1 MSLLGG
7 SRSRRAGVVMWKKS
21 TLAILV
27 GCAVDPD
34 GGAAPNDPAP
44 TPTAAEEQALSV
56 AAETAGSEAS
66 CYRWSEV
73 AAGQD
78 VTVTWTAPVEYN
90 SNGDR
95 CGLGGAELGID
106 SWYVLTGPAEHREV
120 IQQCAAHEQ
129 VYDNAVFYE
138 LDPWLGRRV
147 FGDSG
152 DVPTQFR
159 IPASIILPDSV
170 TAFNASGVCHSM
182 TIFLFPSDSSD
193 VTEVAL

>member
-1 MSLLGG
+1 
-7 SRSRRAGVVMWKKS
+7 MWKKS

-73 AAGQD
+73 AAGED
-78 VTVTWTAPVEYN
+78 VTVTWTAPVAYN
-90 SNGDR
+90 SRGER
-95 CGLGGAELGID
+95 CGLGGADLEFD
-106 SWYVLTGPAEHREV
+106 MWYVLTGPAEHRDV
-120 IQQCAAHEQ
+120 IQQCAAYER
-129 VYDNAVFYE
+129 VYDTALFYE
-138 LDPWLGRRV
+138 PDPSLRQH
-147 FGDSG
+147 FGDST
-152 DVPTQFR
+152 DTPTQFR
-159 IPASIILPDSV
+159 IPGSVILPDAV
-170 TAFNASGVCHSM
+170 TAFNLSGGGACGSLS
-182 TIFLFPSDSSD
+182 IFLFPSESSD